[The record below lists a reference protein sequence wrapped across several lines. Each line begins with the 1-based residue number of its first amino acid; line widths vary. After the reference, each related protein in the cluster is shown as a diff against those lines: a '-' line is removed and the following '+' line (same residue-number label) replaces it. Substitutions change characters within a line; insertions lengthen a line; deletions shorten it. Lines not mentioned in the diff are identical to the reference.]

1 MRILH
6 LKVLTFCCAEYLYK
20 DGNQCMRWIP
30 IKFTIFA
37 CINQLI
43 IKQSMETKEITVKG
57 RKYEIQFPNVGQY
70 YQIEVNKQ
78 RLGKGSYNSLIG
90 NPTITAQRA
99 LDMIDVE
106 ATLSVLCPQL
116 VADLK
121 VKSFSELGLKDFKEI
136 SDIYMNE
143 VFPFLKEAEK
153 ILSSVD

>member
-1 MRILH
+1 M
-6 LKVLTFCCAEYLYK
+6 
-20 DGNQCMRWIP
+20 G
-30 IKFTIFA
+30 
-37 CINQLI
+37 
-43 IKQSMETKEITVKG
+43 TKEITVKG

-121 VKSFSELGLKDFKEI
+121 VKSFSELGLKDYKEI
-136 SDIYMNE
+136 CDIYMQD

>member
-1 MRILH
+1 MSNFFRKRNENSAFLCFI
-6 LKVLTFCCAEYLYK
+6 C
-20 DGNQCMRWIP
+20 
-30 IKFTIFA
+30 IFVR
-37 CINQLI
+37 INQLI
-43 IKQSMETKEITVKG
+43 TKQSMNTKEITVKG

>member
-1 MRILH
+1 MQQCHPIQGLGITQLRNL
-6 LKVLTFCCAEYLYK
+6 LTNITGVNLY
-20 DGNQCMRWIP
+20 I
-30 IKFTIFA
+30 
-37 CINQLI
+37 I
-43 IKQSMETKEITVKG
+43 IKQSMGTKEITVKG

>member
-1 MRILH
+1 M
-6 LKVLTFCCAEYLYK
+6 
-20 DGNQCMRWIP
+20 N
-30 IKFTIFA
+30 
-37 CINQLI
+37 
-43 IKQSMETKEITVKG
+43 TKEITVKG

-116 VADLK
+116 K

>member
-1 MRILH
+1 MSNFFRKRNFHSAFLCFI
-6 LKVLTFCCAEYLYK
+6 C
-20 DGNQCMRWIP
+20 
-30 IKFTIFA
+30 IFVR
-37 CINQLI
+37 INQLI
-43 IKQSMETKEITVKG
+43 IKQSMSTKEITVKG

>member
-1 MRILH
+1 M
-6 LKVLTFCCAEYLYK
+6 
-20 DGNQCMRWIP
+20 N
-30 IKFTIFA
+30 
-37 CINQLI
+37 
-43 IKQSMETKEITVKG
+43 TKEITVKG

-121 VKSFSELGLKDFKEI
+121 EI

>member
-1 MRILH
+1 
-6 LKVLTFCCAEYLYK
+6 
-20 DGNQCMRWIP
+20 
-30 IKFTIFA
+30 
-37 CINQLI
+37 
-43 IKQSMETKEITVKG
+43 MESKEITVKG
-57 RKYEIQFPNVGQY
+57 RKYEISFPNVGQY

-78 RLGKGSYNSLIG
+78 RLGKGSYNSMIG
-90 NPTITAQRA
+90 NPTISAQRA